1 MEEGET
7 AGMKRDNNSWTSG
20 MVISLRLVFF
30 LFFTAIGREAV
41 TFLTESAARDADFRI
56 RTSLREVDLARL
68 CRTGTNNER
77 RILVHHEIGLPRHF
91 RQLSLP
97 TNSNR
102 NGASSSNSNSSST
115 ITRTSNSSSSNS
127 SSGGS
132 MESGQSLRQEK
143 PAKENREE
151 SEEG

>member
-41 TFLTESAARDADFRI
+41 TFLTESAARDAVRK
-56 RTSLREVDLARL
+56 RS
-68 CRTGTNNER
+68 G
-77 RILVHHEIGLPRHF
+77 
-91 RQLSLP
+91 
-97 TNSNR
+97 NSNR

-115 ITRTSNSSSSNS
+115 ITSTSNSSSSNS